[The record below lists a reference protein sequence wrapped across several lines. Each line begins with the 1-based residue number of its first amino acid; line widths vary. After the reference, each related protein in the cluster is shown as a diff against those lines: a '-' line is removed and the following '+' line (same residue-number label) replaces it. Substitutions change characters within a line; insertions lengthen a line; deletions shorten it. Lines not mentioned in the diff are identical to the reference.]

1 LSKANQGIY
10 LSNLIIRVLPKASQT
25 LRKLSTNKFGSS
37 LHQLKILHL
46 IQEGNNQ
53 AQISLTLQIS
63 GAAVSKTVKTLQN
76 LQLVQ
81 KAKADD
87 KRTYKLVVTDS
98 GRRILDQVHGQLI
111 KKLGM
116 AIEKLSADEKM
127 ALNKGLDVLNKLLS
141 LL

>member
-1 LSKANQGIY
+1 MSKANQGIY

-63 GAAVSKTVKTLQN
+63 GAAVSKSLKTLQN

-81 KAKADD
+81 KTKADD

-111 KKLGM
+111 KKLGV

-127 ALNKGLDVLNKLLS
+127 ALTKGLDVLNKLLS

>member
-1 LSKANQGIY
+1 MSKANQGIY